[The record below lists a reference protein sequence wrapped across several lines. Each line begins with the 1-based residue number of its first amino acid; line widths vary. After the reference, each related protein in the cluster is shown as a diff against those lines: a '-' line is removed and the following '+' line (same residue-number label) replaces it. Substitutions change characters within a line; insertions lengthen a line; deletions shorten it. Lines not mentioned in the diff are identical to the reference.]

1 MPTGSARGRPHRRSL
16 PAMRFSFWIST
27 QLPWDDTLALA
38 SHAEATGWDGLWVA
52 DHFMPNDDSALDQP
66 MHEALGLLAA
76 LAATV
81 PRVRLGSLV
90 LGNTYRHP
98 AVVAKTAATIDQI
111 SGGRLVLGV
120 GAGWQENEH
129 ARYGIPLGTVKE
141 RLDWFE
147 EACEVMVSLRDQA
160 RTTVAGS
167 RYQLDD
173 APLEPKPAGP
183 LPLLIGASGQ
193 QRMAAI
199 VAKHADEWNTWST
212 PELWREKRKGF
223 DRALDEAGRDRDD
236 LVRSTQALVFLGA
249 DGRKTAE
256 DFAPVRPAIGGTS
269 EQLVETVGAWADAG
283 LDELIVP
290 SFTLGPGS
298 RATDAIDQ
306 LITEVAPA
314 FR

>member
-1 MPTGSARGRPHRRSL
+1 
-16 PAMRFSFWIST
+16 MRFSFWIST
-27 QLPWDDTLALA
+27 QLTWPETLGLA

-66 MHEALGLLAA
+66 MHEALGLLGA
-76 LAATV
+76 LAAAV

-98 AVVAKTAATIDQI
+98 AVVAKTAATIDHV

-141 RLDWFE
+141 RMDWFE
-147 EACEVMVSLRDQA
+147 EACQVIVGLRDET

-173 APLEPKPAGP
+173 APAEPKPTGP

-193 QRMAAI
+193 RRMAAI
-199 VAKHADEWNTWST
+199 VAKYADEWNTWST
-212 PELWREKRKGF
+212 PTLWQEKRRGF

-236 LVRSTQALVFLGA
+236 LHRSTQALVFLGP
-249 DGRKTAE
+249 DGQKTAE
-256 DFAPVRPAIGGTS
+256 DFAAIRPAIGGTS
-269 EQLVETVGAWADAG
+269 EQLVETIGEWVDAG

-290 SFTLGPGS
+290 SFTLGSGTQ
-298 RATDAIDQ
+298 AKEAIDQ
-306 LITEVAPA
+306 LIEDVAPA